1 MEHGELRRV
10 AGGHIIPRIVPIGLS
25 ALSGV
30 GEIVALGN
38 DIAVVAG
45 IVGDRRNAECLA
57 ARDEVVGEQV
67 ILKVRLVRGIAGL
80 TLEGLDA
87 TVELGEGNGIV
98 GADELLHIGRFA
110 RGLEGV
116 VAVEVVAAGGM
127 SGEVGATV
135 DVLLGNED
143 KEHVL
148 EQLVLDVHGL
158 GLDGVILLEIDL
170 AGQSVIL
177 GGQIAEVAGLVL
189 DEVGDGDAALLA
201 HGTHFLFQL
210 GLALGGEA
218 GEHIIGDRLFTHE
231 QLGEG
236 EHAVGRRDLVGVDV
250 GVHHRHADVI
260 ELAAFE
266 LLEHGVGIG
275 LGLLGELEPVVHARL
290 GIGDDQIG
298 HIAARGGLAH
308 GELCDVE
315 AVLGAGR
322 GDLVELL
329 VDLPHGV
336 EVLVGRDLDRRGADG
351 FSIDRRGQI
360 IVAALIDIVAAV
372 RVGNAV
378 VDVGFARILVHRI
391 EIVVDVEADVEH
403 GLAVR
408 LGDGEL
414 DVGELVRVRVLGH
427 PLVQRTA
434 RVGVG
439 EDHFVHIGAGAVTQ
453 ERKLHLAGGHGALQR
468 ALADARDGNG
478 QGNVFALHRGHQWDG
493 RVHGKARAEEGIVR
507 GIHCLHA
514 DRADG
519 GDRQRKRQRQGHQQ
533 SERLADKRMSVLFH
547 FASPFSPSLIG
558 ALRRGK

>member
-1 MEHGELRRV
+1 MEFGK
-10 AGGHIIPRIVPIGLS
+10 GYGIIAP
-25 ALSGV
+25 
-30 GEIVALGN
+30 
-38 DIAVVAG
+38 
-45 IVGDRRNAECLA
+45 
-57 ARDEVVGEQV
+57 
-67 ILKVRLVRGIAGL
+67 
-80 TLEGLDA
+80 
-87 TVELGEGNGIV
+87 
-98 GADELLHIGRFA
+98 DELLHIRRFA
-110 RGLEGV
+110 GGLEGV
-116 VAVEVVAAGGM
+116 VTVEIVAVGGM
-127 SGEVGATV
+127 SGEVGAAV
-135 DVLLGNED
+135 DILLGNEQ
-143 KEHVL
+143 EEYVG
-148 EQLVLDVHGL
+148 EQLVLDIDGV
-158 GLDGVILLEIDL
+158 GLDGVILLELDL
-170 AGQSVIL
+170 AGQPVVL
-177 GGQIAEVAGLVL
+177 RGQIAEIAGLIL
-189 DEVGDGDAALLA
+189 DQIGDGDAAALA
-201 HGTHFLFQL
+201 DRPHFLL
-210 GLALGGEA
+210 KLRLALGGEA
-218 GEHIIGDRLFTHE
+218 GEDIIGDRLFTHE

-250 GVHHRHADVI
+250 GVHHRHADVV

-290 GIGDDQIG
+290 GIGDDEIG
-298 HIAARGGLAH
+298 HIASRS
-308 GELCDVE
+308 
-315 AVLGAGR
+315 R
-322 GDLVELL
+322 
-329 VDLPHGV
+329 LPHGEPLDIKPVLDAELNDLIKLGV
-336 EVLVGRDLDRRGADG
+336 ELPHRVEALVGRDLDRRGADG

-378 VDVGFARILVHRI
+378 VDVGFARVPVHRI

-414 DVGELVRVRVLGH
+414 NVGELVLVRALGH

-478 QGNVFALHRGHQWDG
+478 QGNVLALRRGHQWDG
-493 RVHGKARAEEGIVR
+493 RVHGKARAEEGIVH